1 MKVTMLVLICLV
13 VATFVL
19 GAPRFA
25 AAAEEQTPI
34 AVGQKAPTFTLT
46 DHNGKEQSLEALL
59 KNGKVALV
67 FYRSA
72 SW

>member
-1 MKVTMLVLICLV
+1 MKLTMLVLISLV
-13 VATFVL
+13 VVFSL

-72 SW
+72 GW